1 MGRDAIL
8 APLPGTHCDRIHL
21 QIDILH
27 PQPKGFHHPQAAS
40 IEQLDEKLGCAV

>member
-27 PQPKGFHHPQAAS
+27 PQPKGFHHAKAAS
-40 IEQLDEKLGCAV
+40 IEQLDDKLGCAV